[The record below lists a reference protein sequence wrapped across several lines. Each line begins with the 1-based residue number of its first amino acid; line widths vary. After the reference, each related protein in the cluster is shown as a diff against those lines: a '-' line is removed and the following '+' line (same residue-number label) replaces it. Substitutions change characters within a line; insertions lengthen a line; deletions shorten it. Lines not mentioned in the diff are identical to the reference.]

1 MRIKKFP
8 KKPICQDGFG
18 EIVSLTGNQ
27 LFSLGHYGAAESTM
41 TVVLPFKLIRELVRQ
56 QLPSDKH
63 KSMNHACLWSL
74 STLGVK
80 ISMSLADTYSTMFTS
95 TFSLKTA
102 ACCGQKQCCESSE
115 REPAKLKV

>member
-1 MRIKKFP
+1 MSGWIWGNCVINRQPVIFFGPLWGSRINYDSSVT
-8 KKPICQDGFG
+8 IQVD
-18 EIVSLTGNQ
+18 T
-27 LFSLGHYGAAESTM
+27 
-41 TVVLPFKLIRELVRQ
+41 ELVRQ